1 MTLIKILL
9 ITSIFAFVSNI
20 SFSEEKVICND
31 IKKYTKRMACKMK
44 NAKNIVNSKLSS
56 SKKGLGGILKK
67 EKSE

>member
-1 MTLIKILL
+1 MTLIRILF
-9 ITSIFAFVSNI
+9 ITLFFTSVSNI

-44 NAKNIVNSKLSS
+44 NAKNIINTKLST